1 MNNYCINLKKKKGQP
16 FCNLFK
22 KNIKLSDCMN
32 CDKKVYKNSLKNKK
46 TGTFLKKQTY
56 KHKKAD
62 SNRFSIIT
70 NDLDHCII
78 CGRKRNALHEVF
90 YGSYRHISIK
100 YGMIIPLCLNHHTG
114 GLKSV
119 HRDRELDLYFK
130 RLAQDIFVKKY
141 SYELFMKE
149 FKKNYKKE
157 D

>member
-1 MNNYCINLKKKKGQP
+1 MNNYCIHLKKRKGQP
-16 FCNLFK
+16 FC
-22 KNIKLSDCMN
+22 KLLNKEIPFCR
-32 CDKKVYKNSLKNKK
+32 CRECGRKEYKTK
-46 TGTFLKKQTY
+46 TGKKSFYKIKKSTY
-56 KHKKAD
+56 KHTKAD

-78 CGRKRNALHEVF
+78 CGKKRNALHEVF

-130 RLAQDIFVKKY
+130 RLAQDIFIKKY

-149 FKKNYKKE
+149 FKKNYLDK
-157 D
+157 